1 MSACFVLAPDRG
13 VIAITGEDRV
23 AFLQGLVSNDVAKV
37 AADHAVYAALLTA
50 QGRYLHDFF
59 ILSHSDAKTGEAL
72 LIEVE
77 RERLPDLLKRLSLY
91 KLRSKVALKDVSDEW
106 AVALL
111 WGDGA
116 AARLKLEDRAGNAI
130 ALEGGLA
137 FIDPRLAALG
147 ARALLPID
155 QAEIELSAM
164 GFAIGKRAE
173 YDALRLK
180 LGVPDG
186 ARDLPVEKA
195 ILLESGFD
203 ELNGIDWDKGCYMG
217 QELTARTKYRGL
229 VRKRLLPV
237 AVEGPVP
244 PPGTAITFAGK
255 DAGEMRS
262 GFDGRAM
269 ALLRLE
275 AVRAAQAQD
284 QPLDAGGTALRP
296 QIPAWVKLPEP
307 DVSAG

>member
-1 MSACFVLAPDRG
+1 MSACFAIAPDRG

-37 AADHAVYAALLTA
+37 AADHAIYAALLTA

-59 ILSHSDAKTGEAL
+59 IAAHSDPKAGDAL
-72 LIEVE
+72 LIDVE
-77 RERLPDLLKRLSLY
+77 RERLPDLLKKLSLY
-91 KLRSKVALKDVSDEW
+91 KLRSKVALKDASAEW

-111 WGDGA
+111 WGDQTA
-116 AARLKLEDRAGNAI
+116 ATLKLDAQPGKAI
-130 ALEGGLA
+130 ALEGGVA

-147 ARALLPID
+147 ARALLPIH

-164 GFAIGKRAE
+164 GFGAGKRAD

-186 ARDLPVEKA
+186 ARDLPIEKA

-237 AVEGPVP
+237 AVEGAVP
-244 PPGTAITFAGK
+244 PPGTPITFAGK

-275 AVRAAQAQD
+275 AVQAAQQ
-284 QPLDAGGTALRP
+284 AGQALQAGSSALRP
-296 QIPAWVKLPEP
+296 EIPPWMKLPEP
-307 DVSAG
+307 EQAG